1 MTEPLDHADVVVIGA
16 GLGGLCTA
24 AYLAT
29 AGRRVIVVD
38 RHSVPGGNGTVF
50 THDGYEFDVG
60 LHYIGDCGP
69 GGGIPS
75 VLEPLGIDLV
85 YREMDPDG
93 FDTFVFDDGTRF
105 SVPKGVDAF
114 RDRLVATFP
123 DDAAGIGRYLDVIV
137 GIDAELSG
145 RGPGP
150 LVVEHL
156 STTLGELFDDLDLS
170 PRVRTVLS
178 GQHGTYALP
187 PSKVSLLL
195 HAALVMHYL
204 KGAYYPEGGGQVI
217 ADRLAAVVRGHGGQI
232 LLQTPVEEIL
242 VESGPDGPAAV
253 GVRLHV
259 PSSKRAQGVPEV
271 IHAPAVVSNADLRT
285 TVTRLLP
292 PGSLPDDVV
301 VATEHYEM
309 TLPLFVLYLVLDR
322 DLSAEM
328 PNTNLWLLG
337 DDVEAEYAALFA
349 GELSD
354 HPMTYITSASLK
366 DPTNPRLCR
375 PGQTNVQVM
384 TLVPA
389 DHEWWGLRGGGPA
402 AGERYRT
409 NPAYLARKR
418 RVRDL
423 LVARAETV
431 LPGLEASIVHEEC
444 ATPITHERFVRS
456 TGGTSYGIAATPEQ
470 FALNRPGYTTAL
482 PGLFLVGAS
491 TTMGHGIGGALA
503 GGRALRPGRARAT
516 TRPSARP
523 DLGDLTRDGR
533 FGVASLHLTQRTPR
547 HRSRL
552 VDDPETHRR

>member
-1 MTEPLDHADVVVIGA
+1 MATHDAHDAYGDGSLERADVIVVGA

-24 AYLAT
+24 AYLAV

-85 YREMDPDG
+85 FREMDPDG

-105 SVPKGVDAF
+105 AVPRGIDAF
-114 RDRLVATFP
+114 RERLVEAFP
-123 DDAAGIGRYLDVIV
+123 DDAVGIEVYLDVIAA
-137 GIDAELSG
+137 IDHELTG
-145 RGPGP
+145 AGPGP
-150 LVVEHL
+150 VVIAHL
-156 STTLGELFDDLDLS
+156 STTLGELFDELELS
-170 PRVRTVLS
+170 DRCRTVLS

-217 ADRLAAVVRGHGGQI
+217 ADRLAEVIRAHGGAI
-232 LLQTPVEEIL
+232 VLQTPVEQIL
-242 VESGPDGPAAV
+242 VEHGPDGPAVA

-259 PSSKRAQGVPEV
+259 PSARRAQGVPDV
-271 IHAPAVVSNADLRT
+271 IRAPVVVSNADLKA
-285 TVTRLLP
+285 TVTHLLP
-292 PGSLPDDVV
+292 PDALPDEVEAAVRD
-301 VATEHYEM
+301 YEM

-322 DLSAEM
+322 DLSTEL

-337 DDVEAEYAALFA
+337 DDVEAEYAGLFA
-349 GELSD
+349 GHVSD
-354 HPMTYITSASLK
+354 RPMTYITSASLK

-375 PGQTNVQVM
+375 PGQTNVQIM
-384 TLVPA
+384 TLVPG
-389 DHEWWGLRGGGPA
+389 DHAWWGLHDGGPA

-409 NPAYLARKR
+409 NPAYRARKQEL
-418 RVRDL
+418 RDRL
-423 LVARAETV
+423 LAQAERV
-431 LPGLEASIVHEEC
+431 LPGIEASIVHEEA

-470 FALNRPGYTTAL
+470 FALNRPGNASAL

-491 TTMGHGIGGALA
+491 TMTGHGIAGVLA
-503 GGRALRPGRARAT
+503 GGVACAGAILGGSARAI
-516 TRPSARP
+516 ARAQA
-523 DLGDLTRDGR
+523 GT
-533 FGVASLHLTQRTPR
+533 A
-547 HRSRL
+547 
-552 VDDPETHRR
+552 